1 MKENEF
7 DIRLQ
12 NELRLLEKIFV
23 KWTDIET
30 KNKENYNDLRQK
42 QIEYVK
48 IINNICKVNSNIYT
62 NIKIYKDNC
71 LGFNKNGIGI
81 KYKSY
86 QCYSN
91 LYSIKPYDLKYL
103 VAEAENI
110 YNYLINNTALKYKK
124 LAEKFKYVKESLDIL
139 KPMFNNSNDG
149 DESGI
154 ININEETFLNKRSFY
169 TDNLVSEENS
179 LYSYLKNKHEIMTKL
194 EELEKNDNV
203 YEEQHN
209 LMNKAMEKLS
219 LFIMLDKMKR

>member
-23 KWTDIET
+23 KWNDIET
-30 KNKENYNDLRQK
+30 KNKENYSDLRQK

-62 NIKIYKDNC
+62 NVKINNDNV

-86 QCYSN
+86 NLYYSN
-91 LYSIKPYDLKYL
+91 LHSIELYDLKYL

-149 DESGI
+149 ESGV
-154 ININEETFLNKRSFY
+154 ININEETFLNKMNFY